1 MNLSEHIEQFLQ
13 YLAER
18 RRFSPRTVDTY
29 KKSLAKFMEHLRA
42 SNSSNDNAANLELS
56 AFAEMNVKSFVWD
69 MKMKQK
75 LAPTSICEH
84 LAALKSFGKYL
95 VKSKIIEKNP
105 SENVPMPK
113 RPKRLVNIL
122 GQKDLTEEKFP
133 EIENPTLQ
141 QVRARILLEL
151 IYGSG
156 LRISECQMLTW
167 DRIDANAKLV
177 RVLGKGNKERHVP
190 ISPYLR
196 KVMLK
201 YERMRDYYFDD
212 KQVHY
217 DNYLLSRTG
226 RPLTKEALEH
236 IFNQANQKASVREN
250 IRCSPHTARHYFAQ
264 TCLRNGL
271 DVYSV
276 SRLLGHE
283 NINITKR
290 YLQSLEDRSIVE
302 MASQSTP
309 LFNLRL

>member
-1 MNLSEHIEQFLQ
+1 M
-13 YLAER
+13 
-18 RRFSPRTVDTY
+18 
-29 KKSLAKFMEHLRA
+29 
-42 SNSSNDNAANLELS
+42 
-56 AFAEMNVKSFVWD
+56 
-69 MKMKQK
+69 
-75 LAPTSICEH
+75 
-84 LAALKSFGKYL
+84 
-95 VKSKIIEKNP
+95 
-105 SENVPMPK
+105 
-113 RPKRLVNIL
+113 IL
-122 GQKDLTEEKFP
+122 
-133 EIENPTLQ
+133 IH
-141 QVRARILLEL
+141 
-151 IYGSG
+151 
-156 LRISECQMLTW
+156 
-167 DRIDANAKLV
+167 
-177 RVLGKGNKERHVP
+177 GKGNKERHVP